1 VKASE
6 ALPLRGAAGAP
17 ISLRHQAAGSFV
29 SGGWSRRGDGPL
41 RTMDIVGVLEL
52 HGCGPASRD
61 GDLLEHLSQRI
72 GFEYWEIPA
81 FFALPRAPAE
91 Q

>member
-1 VKASE
+1 
-6 ALPLRGAAGAP
+6 
-17 ISLRHQAAGSFV
+17 
-29 SGGWSRRGDGPL
+29 
-41 RTMDIVGVLEL
+41 MDIVGVLEL